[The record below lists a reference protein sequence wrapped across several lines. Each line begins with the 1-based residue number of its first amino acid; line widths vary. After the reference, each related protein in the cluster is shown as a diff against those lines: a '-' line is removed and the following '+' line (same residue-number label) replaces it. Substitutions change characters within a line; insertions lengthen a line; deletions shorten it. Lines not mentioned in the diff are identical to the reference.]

1 MTWGP
6 NFLINESVFRSVFEV
21 FLYLR
26 GLVDS
31 NTTCDRLSLISVKKN
46 FNNLRLFSSL
56 TVELKKYFP

>member
-6 NFLINESVFRSVFEV
+6 NFLINESFFRSVFGV

-31 NTTCDRLSLISVKKN
+31 NTTCDPLSLISVKKN
-46 FNNLRLFSSL
+46 FNILRYFSSL
-56 TVELKKYFP
+56 TVELKNYFP